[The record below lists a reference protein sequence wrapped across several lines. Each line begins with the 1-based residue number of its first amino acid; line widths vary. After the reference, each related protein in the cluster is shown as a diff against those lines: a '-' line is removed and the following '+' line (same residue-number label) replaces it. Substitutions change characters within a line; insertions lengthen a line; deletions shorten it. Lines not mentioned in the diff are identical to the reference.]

1 METERRAQRC
11 RQAAALLP
19 PRLRREV
26 LALSGEEQARAEEF
40 RLRAGRPISILLPQG
55 ERSLGGEAVQV
66 RELEQLV

>member
-26 LALSGEEQARAEEF
+26 PQP
-40 RLRAGRPISILLPQG
+40 RLKVSA
-55 ERSLGGEAVQV
+55 A
-66 RELEQLV
+66 